1 MSKDALLEYIE
12 ALRLRYK
19 NATKSKKTVILN
31 EFCETS
37 GIERKQA
44 IKLLNRKVGCSTR
57 KPGPERIYSDEVAQQ
72 MAQDTH
78 LPNLTPDYMKR
89 DSCSKFQR
97 RPLRCDKP
105 CCLLERTTGSSPFS
119 LR

>member
-57 KPGPERIYSDEVAQQ
+57 KPGPERIYSDEVAQ
-72 MAQDTH
+72 H
-78 LPNLTPDYMKR
+78 LHRLWLLTKR
-89 DSCSKFQR
+89 LCSKR
-97 RPLRCDKP
+97 LKAAIPIWLNYY
-105 CCLLERTTGSSPFS
+105 EIETSS
-119 LR
+119 

>member
-37 GIERKQA
+37 GFERKHA

-57 KPGPERIYSDEVAQQ
+57 KPGAERIYSDEVAQ
-72 MAQDTH
+72 H
-78 LPNLTPDYMKR
+78 LHRLWLLTKR
-89 DSCSKFQR
+89 LCSKR
-97 RPLRCDKP
+97 LKAAIPIWLNYY
-105 CCLLERTTGSSPFS
+105 EIETSS
-119 LR
+119 